1 MDKTAFINTLE
12 QSRAE
17 WEALLAPVDE
27 ERMLQP
33 GAAGKWSVK
42 DVIVHVTWGEREIVP
57 IMRTH
62 VLAGSELWELSDDE
76 RNEIVYQQNRDRP
89 LQEIL
94 QEEQQAYADLFEA
107 AQALSDED
115 LNDSQRFKQMP
126 EEWVPWQIIAGCSF
140 KHYQDHMPSIREWLA
155 QRQEIGRAHV

>member
-1 MDKTAFINTLE
+1 MDKATFINTLE

-17 WEALLAPVDE
+17 WEALLAQVDE

-42 DVIVHVTWGEREIVP
+42 DVIAHVTWGEREMVP
-57 IMRTH
+57 IMRTREL
-62 VLAGSELWELSDDE
+62 VGSELWELSDDE

-94 QEEQQAYADLFEA
+94 QEEQQTYADLFEA

-115 LNDSQRFKQMP
+115 LNDPHRFKQMP

-140 KHYQDHMPSIREWLA
+140 KHYQDHVPSIREWLA
-155 QRQEIGRAHV
+155 QRQTHMH

>member
-1 MDKTAFINTLE
+1 MDKATFINTLK

-17 WEALLAPVDE
+17 WEALLALVDE

-42 DVIVHVTWGEREIVP
+42 DIIAHVTWSEREMVP

-62 VLAGSELWELSDDE
+62 VLVGSELWELSDDE

-94 QEEQQAYADLFEA
+94 HEEQQAYADLLEA
-107 AQALSDED
+107 AQTLSDED
-115 LNDSQRFKQMP
+115 LNDPHRFKQMP

-140 KHYQDHMPSIREWLA
+140 KHYHDHMPSIREWLA
-155 QRQEIGRAHV
+155 QRQTYMP

>member
-1 MDKTAFINTLE
+1 MDKTVFINTLK

-17 WEALLAPVDE
+17 WEALLAQVDE

-42 DVIVHVTWGEREIVP
+42 DVIAHVTWGEREMVP
-57 IMRTH
+57 IMRTREL
-62 VLAGSELWELSDDE
+62 VGSELWELSDDE

-115 LNDSQRFKQMP
+115 LNDPHRFKQMP

-155 QRQEIGRAHV
+155 QRQTHMH

>member
-1 MDKTAFINTLE
+1 MDKTVFINTLK

-17 WEALLAPVDE
+17 WEALLAQVDE

-42 DVIVHVTWGEREIVP
+42 DVIVHVTWSEREMVP
-57 IMRTH
+57 IMRTREL
-62 VLAGSELWELSDDE
+62 VGSELWELSDDE

-94 QEEQQAYADLFEA
+94 QEEQQAYADLLEA

-115 LNDSQRFKQMP
+115 LNDPHRFKQMP

-155 QRQEIGRAHV
+155 QRQTHMH

>member
-1 MDKTAFINTLE
+1 MDKATFIKTLE

-17 WEALLAPVDE
+17 WEALLAQVDE

-33 GAAGKWSVK
+33 GAARKWSVK
-42 DVIVHVTWGEREIVP
+42 DVIAHVTWGEREMVP

-62 VLAGSELWELSDDE
+62 VLAGSELWNLSDDE
-76 RNEIVYQQNRDRP
+76 RNEVVYQQNRDRP

-115 LNDSQRFKQMP
+115 LNDPHRFKQMP
-126 EEWVPWQIIAGCSF
+126 EGWVPWQIIAGCSF
-140 KHYQDHMPSIREWLA
+140 KHYQDHIPSIREWLA
-155 QRQEIGRAHV
+155 QRQTHMH

>member
-1 MDKTAFINTLE
+1 MDKATFINTLE

-17 WEALLAPVDE
+17 WEALLAQVDE

-42 DVIVHVTWGEREIVP
+42 DVIVHVTWGEREMVP

-62 VLAGSELWELSDDE
+62 VLAGSELWNLSDDE

-94 QEEQQAYADLFEA
+94 QEEQQAYTDLFEA
-107 AQALSDED
+107 AQTLSDED
-115 LNDSQRFKQMP
+115 LNDPHRFKQML

-140 KHYQDHMPSIREWLA
+140 KHYHDHMPSIREWLA
-155 QRQEIGRAHV
+155 QRQERSQ

>member
-1 MDKTAFINTLE
+1 MDKAMFINTLK

-17 WEALLAPVDE
+17 WEVLLAQVDE

-42 DVIVHVTWGEREIVP
+42 DVIAHVTWGEREIVP

-62 VLAGSELWELSDDE
+62 VLAGSELWNLSDDE

-94 QEEQQAYADLFEA
+94 QEEQQAYADLLEA
-107 AQALSDED
+107 AQTLSDED
-115 LNDSQRFKQMP
+115 LNDPHRFKQMS

-155 QRQEIGRAHV
+155 QQQTHMH

>member
-1 MDKTAFINTLE
+1 MDKTTFMNTLR

-17 WEALLAPVDE
+17 WEALLAQVDE

-42 DVIVHVTWGEREIVP
+42 DVIAHVTWGEREIAP
-57 IMRTH
+57 IMRTR
-62 VLAGSELWELSDDE
+62 VLAGSGLWNLSDDE
-76 RNEIVYQQNRDRP
+76 RNEIVYQQNRGRP
-89 LQEIL
+89 LQDIL
-94 QEEQQAYADLFEA
+94 HGELQAYAELFEA

-115 LNDSQRFKQMP
+115 LNDARRFKQMP
-126 EEWVPWQIIAGCSF
+126 VEWVPWRIIAGCSF

-155 QRQEIGRAHV
+155 QRQARSE

>member
-1 MDKTAFINTLE
+1 MDKTVFINTLK

-17 WEALLAPVDE
+17 WEALLAQVDE

-42 DVIVHVTWGEREIVP
+42 DVIAHVTWGEREIVS

-62 VLAGSELWELSDDE
+62 VLAGSELWNLSDDE

-94 QEEQQAYADLFEA
+94 QEEQQAYADLLEA
-107 AQALSDED
+107 MRVVQVFVAERLC
-115 LNDSQRFKQMP
+115 RFK
-126 EEWVPWQIIAGCSF
+126 
-140 KHYQDHMPSIREWLA
+140 
-155 QRQEIGRAHV
+155 EIGVGLLLFL

>member
-1 MDKTAFINTLE
+1 MDKTVFINTLK

-17 WEALLAPVDE
+17 WEALLAQIDE

-42 DVIVHVTWGEREIVP
+42 DVIVHVTWSEREMVP
-57 IMRTH
+57 IMSTREL
-62 VLAGSELWELSDDE
+62 VGSELWELSDDE

-107 AQALSDED
+107 AQTLSDED
-115 LNDSQRFKQMP
+115 LNDPHRFKQMP

-155 QRQEIGRAHV
+155 QRQTHMH

>member
-1 MDKTAFINTLE
+1 MDKATFINTLE

-17 WEALLAPVDE
+17 WEALLAQVDE

-33 GAAGKWSVK
+33 GAARKWSVK
-42 DVIVHVTWGEREIVP
+42 DVIAHVTWGEREMVP

-62 VLAGSELWELSDDE
+62 VLAGSELWNLSDDE
-76 RNEIVYQQNRDRP
+76 RNEVVYQQNRDRP

-115 LNDSQRFKQMP
+115 LNDPHRFKQMP
-126 EEWVPWQIIAGCSF
+126 EGWVPWQIIAGCSF

-155 QRQEIGRAHV
+155 QRQTHMH

>member
-1 MDKTAFINTLE
+1 MDKATFINTLE

-17 WEALLAPVDE
+17 WEALLAQVDE

-33 GAAGKWSVK
+33 GVAGKWSVK
-42 DVIVHVTWGEREIVP
+42 DVIAHVTWGEREMAP
-57 IMRTH
+57 IMRTREL
-62 VLAGSELWELSDDE
+62 VGSELWELSDDE

-94 QEEQQAYADLFEA
+94 QEEQQAYADLFEE

-115 LNDSQRFKQMP
+115 LNDSHRFKQMP

-140 KHYQDHMPSIREWLA
+140 KHYQDHVPSIREWLA
-155 QRQEIGRAHV
+155 QRQTHMH

>member
-1 MDKTAFINTLE
+1 MDKTVFINTLK

-17 WEALLAPVDE
+17 WEALLAQVDE

-42 DVIVHVTWGEREIVP
+42 DVIVHVTWSEREMVP
-57 IMRTH
+57 IMSTREL
-62 VLAGSELWELSDDE
+62 VGSELWELSDDE

-107 AQALSDED
+107 AQTLSDDD
-115 LNDSQRFKQMP
+115 LNDPHRFQQMP
-126 EEWVPWQIIAGCSF
+126 QEWVPWRLFAGNSF
-140 KHYQDHMPSIREWLA
+140 KHYQDHMPAL
-155 QRQEIGRAHV
+155 RAWVTHS

>member
-1 MDKTAFINTLE
+1 MDKATFINTLE

-17 WEALLAPVDE
+17 WEALLAQVDE

-42 DVIVHVTWGEREIVP
+42 DVIAHVTWGEREIVP

-62 VLAGSELWELSDDE
+62 VLAGSELWNLSDDE

-94 QEEQQAYADLFEA
+94 QEEQQAYADLLEA
-107 AQALSDED
+107 AQTLSDED
-115 LNDSQRFKQMP
+115 LNDPHRFKQMS

-155 QRQEIGRAHV
+155 QQQTHMH